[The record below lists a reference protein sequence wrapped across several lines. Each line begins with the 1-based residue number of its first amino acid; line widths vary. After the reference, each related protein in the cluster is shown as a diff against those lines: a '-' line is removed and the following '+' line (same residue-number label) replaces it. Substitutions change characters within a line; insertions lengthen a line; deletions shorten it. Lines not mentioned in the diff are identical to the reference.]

1 MLAENDAKMALSVYG
16 KRRATGEEHKA
27 NPYGHRTW
35 WLTHETRVREA
46 TVDLVRKR
54 RSQYIMRPEFLLNFI
69 ALSPTTEEVRRAYEA
84 VFPTLLGI
92 KLFNRMRED
101 LFQELMRNAKDA
113 MSVDDARARV
123 MMGEYS
129 DRLKGD
135 FYKQY
140 EVELSQAHS

>member
-1 MLAENDAKMALSVYG
+1 MAGPRLE
-16 KRRATGEEHKA
+16 R
-27 NPYGHRTW
+27 
-35 WLTHETRVREA
+35 
-46 TVDLVRKR
+46 
-54 RSQYIMRPEFLLNFI
+54 
-69 ALSPTTEEVRRAYEA
+69 
-84 VFPTLLGI
+84 
-92 KLFNRMRED
+92 RED